1 VNWNHLFFTVYHSF
15 IKLPLF
21 QRKEFEYKTTTIIYS
36 LQNCKNML
44 IEFSRDYLAGEGD
57 ITRHLG
63 YLGYQIK
70 HTQTAM
76 DEFDY
81 AVTNL
86 ATDLK
91 DGIRL
96 AYVHV

>member
-1 VNWNHLFFTVYHSF
+1 
-15 IKLPLF
+15 
-21 QRKEFEYKTTTIIYS
+21 
-36 LQNCKNML
+36 ML

-70 HTQTAM
+70 HTQTAI

-96 AYVHV
+96 A